1 MTQPTTIHDVAV
13 IGAGVVG
20 CAIARELSRF
30 GVDVALVDA
39 ADDIGTGTSKANSAI
54 LHTGF
59 DAPVGSLEASL
70 VRRGHSLL
78 SEYASE
84 NDIPIKHV
92 GALVLAWSAD
102 DLEQLR
108 AIEAKA
114 RDNSYL
120 GARRRT
126 AEEVYALEPGLAP
139 GLEGALEIPDEAV
152 VCPFTTPLAFAT
164 EAVLNGAELFLN
176 SPVTSIDS
184 SHDEW
189 WTLRSGARAI
199 SSRWVVNAAGLY
211 ADDIEEMIT
220 PTDVQIAPRRG
231 QFVIFDKHAS
241 SMVSSILLRVPTPR
255 TKGVLIAP
263 TVYGNVLLGPT
274 AEDIEDKTDTRTT
287 HAGISHLLAEGER
300 IIPGINDFEITST
313 YAGLRAVGPSGY
325 QVDAD
330 GSDRYAWAYGIRST
344 GLTSSM
350 AIAEHLLGRM
360 SDEGLE
366 IDSSPAPRAA
376 SPPLGLNYLGDDRP
390 RTYAEGD
397 RVAADPMAGRLVCF
411 CEEVTLADLE
421 TAMSSVIPP
430 RCLQGLWR
438 RTRAMGG
445 RCQGFYCRGSIAEWF
460 DENSRTTSGRPER

>member
-1 MTQPTTIHDVAV
+1 MNPPTPIHDVAV
-13 IGAGVVG
+13 VGAGVVG

-30 GVDVALVDA
+30 GLNVVIVDA
-39 ADDIGTGTSKANSAI
+39 ADDVGTGTSKANSAI

-59 DAPVGSLEASL
+59 DAPVGTLEASL

-78 SEYASE
+78 SKYASE

-92 GALVLAWSAD
+92 GALVLAWSSE

-114 RDNSYL
+114 RDNSYV
-120 GARRRT
+120 GARRRS
-126 AEEVYALEPGLAP
+126 AEEVYAVEPHLARGLI
-139 GLEGALEIPDEAV
+139 GALEIPDEAV

-164 EAVLNGAELFLN
+164 EAVLNGAELILN
-176 SPVTSIDS
+176 TPVTSIETS
-184 SHDEW
+184 QEGW
-189 WTLRSGARAI
+189 WTIRGGHSAI
-199 SSRWVVNAAGLY
+199 SARWLVNAAGLY
-211 ADDIEEMIT
+211 ADEIEAMIA
-220 PTDVQIAPRRG
+220 PTQVRITPRRG

-241 SMVSSILLRVPTPR
+241 SMVSSILLGVPTPR
-255 TKGVLIAP
+255 TKGILVAP
-263 TVYGNVLLGPT
+263 TVFGNVLLGPT
-274 AEDIEDKTDTRTT
+274 AEDIDDKTDTRTT

-330 GSDRYAWAYGIRST
+330 GSTRYAWAYGIRST

-350 AIAEHLLGRM
+350 AIAEHLLDRM
-360 SDEGLE
+360 SDAGLE
-366 IDSSPAPRAA
+366 IDSGSLQETV

-390 RTYAEGD
+390 RPHVEDAHI
-397 RVAADPMAGRLVCF
+397 ASDPGAGKLMCF
-411 CEEVTLADLE
+411 CEGVSLADLE
-421 TAMSSVIPP
+421 SAVNSVIPP
-430 RCLQGLWR
+430 RCLEGLWR

-445 RCQGFYCRGSIAEWF
+445 RCQGFYCRGSINEWF
-460 DENSRTTSGRPER
+460 DQNSNTTGPGR